1 MERPSGRIHIK
12 ESVERGIKTHHK
24 MTDPYG
30 HISVWWWL
38 LWMLQKGIPTF
49 SKVFLDLMDWYCIVL
64 LKPHWL

>member
-30 HISVWWWL
+30 HISV
-38 LWMLQKGIPTF
+38 
-49 SKVFLDLMDWYCIVL
+49 
-64 LKPHWL
+64 